1 MAVRPSTVMENGFP
15 ASSPSRESADD
26 GWAEVL
32 AAFDNGGRKLPESW
46 QALFQPLLEPS
57 SRPLMIGQLGQSLDG
72 RIATVTGHSKYING
86 DACLAHLHRLRAVC
100 DAVVVGVGTALFD
113 RPRLTV
119 RRVQGRN
126 PARVVIDPR
135 GRLHDWSSLCTG
147 DARCILITGPDA
159 RPEVPD
165 NVEVLRL
172 SLDGE
177 GFDPEAIRA
186 LLAEQGFRRVLI
198 EGGGATISRFLTNGS
213 LDRLHLLVSPMI
225 IGAGPTGLQLP
236 PIERIDEAIR
246 PRTAIHRLGDEIL
259 IDCDFSGCR
268 PAGGR
273 D

>member
-1 MAVRPSTVMENGFP
+1 MAARPSTVMEGSFP
-15 ASSPSRESADD
+15 ASSSLREMVDD
-26 GWAEVL
+26 GWADVL
-32 AAFDNGGRKLPESW
+32 AAFESDGGQLPEHW
-46 QALFQPLLEPS
+46 QALFQPLLDVS
-57 SRPLMIGQLGQSLDG
+57 SRPLMVGQLGQSLDG

-119 RRVQGRN
+119 RRVAGRN

-147 DARCILITGPDA
+147 DARCILITGPDV

-172 SLDGE
+172 SISGE

-213 LDRLHLLVSPMI
+213 LDRLHLLIAPMI

-246 PRTAIHRLGDEIL
+246 PRTTIHRLGEEVL
-259 IDCDFSGCR
+259 IDCDFSG
-268 PAGGR
+268 A
-273 D
+273 

>member
-1 MAVRPSTVMENGFP
+1 MEGSFP
-15 ASSPSRESADD
+15 ASSSSREIADD
-26 GWAEVL
+26 GWSDVL
-32 AAFDNGGRKLPESW
+32 AAFENGGGELPDQW
-46 QALFQPLLEPS
+46 QALFQPLLNVS
-57 SRPLMIGQLGQSLDG
+57 ARPLMVGQLGQSLDG

-86 DACLAHLHRLRAVC
+86 DSCLAHLHRLRAVC
-100 DAVVVGVGTALFD
+100 DAVVVGVGTALYD

-119 RRVQGRN
+119 RRVAGRN
-126 PARVVIDPR
+126 PARIVIDPR

-165 NVEVLRL
+165 NVEVFRL
-172 SLDGE
+172 SLAGE

-213 LDRLHLLVSPMI
+213 LDRLHLLIAPII

-236 PIERIDEAIR
+236 PIETIDEAVR
-246 PRTAIHRLGDEIL
+246 PRTTIHRLGEEVL

-268 PAGGR
+268 PIGGSA
-273 D
+273 